1 MGFALLAVRWFV
13 RVKAGGEL
21 LFSSAMP
28 YKSPAGSF
36 VGGLGVMLFGR
47 LPACPQEEDES
58 LGVGFVA
65 GGDGFGVG
73 WIADWVCL
81 TWQ

>member
-1 MGFALLAVRWFV
+1 MGFGLLAVWRFV
-13 RVKAGGEL
+13 WVKAGGAL

-36 VGGLGVMLFGR
+36 VGVLGVILFER
-47 LPACPQEEDES
+47 MPVCPQGEDGS
-58 LGVGFVA
+58 LGVVFVA